1 MFQPIIKLVSKQTLV
16 NSKILPRPISTWP
29 RLKPVDDVS
38 AKSFALGDIFK
49 NNEVWIFFISSS
61 PKGQLTF
68 KFRLILAL
76 QAFTTIVLRLKDQM
90 KAISF
95 QP

>member
-1 MFQPIIKLVSKQTLV
+1 MML
-16 NSKILPRPISTWP
+16 N
-29 RLKPVDDVS
+29 
-38 AKSFALGDIFK
+38 AKFFALGDIFK

-68 KFRLILAL
+68 KFWLILAL
-76 QAFTTIVLRLKDQM
+76 QAFTTIVLGQKDQM
-90 KAISF
+90 KAKKF